1 MEVMKKTIDSMFRN
15 CTQQEREAIEDWP
28 VFSEEDVTELNDL
41 FGHYIFYR
49 WEGGDTMRV
58 WTSCCHRKATVH
70 RISRV
75 QTSEEYDLITTRHNG
90 YLQCPYCK
98 RAVQKKHINRIGKG
112 LNLKAWRKAVVV
124 HNREDGVYLTALHV
138 QKEYNPERR
147 SSFTALPEVKL
158 ASAYRFRPGEVMQVI
173 DEYYG
178 LYTVSYEIRKMGKR
192 KEVQEPFHGAG
203 YYGIGL
209 RRLRESWMKYCQYDT
224 YEGIQYSWA
233 QRELNNLVDY
243 LTVYSIYPKQVE
255 MLVKM
260 GMGQIVYRMEE
271 ERVKSS
277 RIFDWDEK
285 DIKAAFQVDG
295 QELRAMMKAPG
306 ETAIQALET
315 RATCRELGEQRN
327 LVWLLQEQQED
338 LLELHDEKGYR
349 AIKAYCR
356 RVGLPLTKVWRY
368 LMKHTGPRC
377 HGAWFGITAAWDIW
391 KDTIDMADQLGYDIR
406 HETIALP
413 KKLELKHNEYATAIN
428 EARALERKKQ
438 KEEFKRKTKEGLEK
452 RKARYEFEAD
462 GLRVIMPMTMEDVR
476 AEGRALQHCVGGYAQ
491 RHVEGTTTIL
501 FLRKAEDPETP
512 YVTIEIKGTAIQQ
525 VHGFKNE
532 RDMGKR
538 IAPPPEQTHKK
549 FLDLWLKW
557 VKDGSKRDEDGRPVL
572 PGRKDRKEKIA

>member
-1 MEVMKKTIDSMFRN
+1 MEVMKKTIDSMFHN
-15 CTQQEREAIEDWP
+15 CTQQEREAIENWP
-28 VFSEEDVTELNDL
+28 TFSEEDVTELNDL
-41 FGHYIFYR
+41 FDHYIFYQ
-49 WEGGDTMRV
+49 WETKETMRV
-58 WTSCCHRKATVH
+58 WTSCCHRNGTVH
-70 RISRV
+70 RLSREQV
-75 QTSEEYDLITTRHNG
+75 YEQYELITAKHNE
-90 YLQCPYCK
+90 YIKCPYCGRK
-98 RAVQKKHINRIGKG
+98 VKKKAVGKIGKG
-112 LNLKAWRKAVVV
+112 LNLKESNHAAVVHV
-124 HNREDGVYLTALHV
+124 QEDGVYITAIYTR
-138 QKEYNPERR
+138 KEYNPACK
-147 SSFTALPEVKL
+147 SSFTALPEVSL
-158 ASAYRFRPGEVMQVI
+158 ESAYWFRPGEAMQVKNL
-173 DEYYG
+173 YYG
-178 LYTVSYEIRKMGKR
+178 GYSITYECGQMGKR
-192 KEVQEPFHGAG
+192 KKVQEPFHCSA
-203 YYGIGL
+203 YRIIGL
-209 RRLRESWMKYCQYDT
+209 QRLRESWMKYCQYDKYT
-224 YEGIQYSWA
+224 GIGYDRPMSDNA
-233 QRELNNLVDY
+233 MVSY
-243 LTVYSIYPKQVE
+243 LTAYSLYPKQVE

-260 GMGQIVYRMEE
+260 GLGWIVRRMAE

-277 RIFDWDEK
+277 RIFDWNAK
-285 DIKAAFQVDG
+285 DIKTAFRVDG
-295 QELRAMMKAPG
+295 QELRELLRAEGRTAMAAM
-306 ETAIQALET
+306 ET
-315 RATCRELGEQRN
+315 RITLREMKEQRS
-327 LVWLLQEQQED
+327 LVWLLQEEQKE

-377 HGAWFGITAAWDIW
+377 HGARFGITAAWDIW

-413 KKLELKHNEYATAIN
+413 KELELKHNEYSTAIN

-462 GLRVIMPMTMEDVR
+462 GLRVIMPMTMEDVQ

-538 IAPPPEQTHKK
+538 IAPPPKETHKA

-557 VKDGSKRDEDGRPVL
+557 VKAGSKRDEDGRPVL